1 MLKSRISWDSWQS
14 ITKLQGYSTP
24 LFPCPS
30 LIHVIYSEWRW
41 RHDWDSL
48 DSSIFHD
55 NCKLTTFYPS
65 HSLMR
70 PPFPPLVPPPPAV
83 AALRTPS
90 YIALSLCLH
99 FFFFFEERNIKYHLY
114 LGQYSIAEWNT
125 GWGTYCEEVGTA
137 FLVLERI
144 DRILIGVWNNI
155 YILSA
160 KARWP

>member
-99 FFFFFEERNIKYHLY
+99 FFFFFWGAEYQISFIFGTVFYCRVKYR
-114 LGQYSIAEWNT
+114 
-125 GWGTYCEEVGTA
+125 VGN
-137 FLVLERI
+137 VLWRSRHSFPCIRENR
-144 DRILIGVWNNI
+144 
-155 YILSA
+155 
-160 KARWP
+160 